1 MLGHEGAYST
11 PRAKG
16 TEVNESFPFN
26 LIELGNPS
34 LLLFLFP
41 HFLIIYLVFLFA
53 FQMFVL
59 PSSP

>member
-1 MLGHEGAYST
+1 
-11 PRAKG
+11 
-16 TEVNESFPFN
+16 VNESFPFN